1 MSATSKNI
9 QAMTANLK
17 SLAKELEKAQEE
29 MAQGPVSQSRGEEI
43 ERKAKEMEEL
53 QKHVDSYNRIA
64 GVTKRAREVM
74 DPTLPG
80 EHERGGSSRGRGQK
94 RLITTPGHMFVAS
107 DAFQKYRGQGK
118 EGWSAKVDVRALRG
132 KHVQL
137 VGDDAVEFEKKAY
150 DPAVLSDMGTDAI
163 IEYDRDRELVRYEE
177 PEILTIRDVLNVAP
191 TTADSIRFVRHVAT
205 ERAAASQ
212 NPRRGG
218 LKGYLRVEF
227 EPETVATETIAVL
240 SKVTEQDVDDAPRL
254 ISQINGEMQLD
265 VRVEEERQLL
275 HGLGSNGEILGLYNQ
290 GIPEYNRTAV
300 GTQDETL
307 IDVIRRM
314 RTDLRKRRVQPNFV
328 CIDPLDWEQ
337 IELEKGS
344 DLRYIFGLVD
354 TLRGPR
360 VWSLNV
366 VESDAMTDPATNERR
381 VLMGDGIRGATLYDR
396 HQVRLAIGY
405 VDDDF
410 ARNLRTLRAEQ
421 RIALAVKRSFAFSW
435 YTTAEAS
442 S

>member
-1 MSATSKNI
+1 MSASSKNI

-17 SLAKELEKAQEE
+17 ALATELEKAQEE
-29 MAQGPVSQSRGEEI
+29 MAQGPVSQTRGEEI

-53 QKHVDSYNRIA
+53 QKHVDAYHRIA
-64 GVTKRAREVM
+64 GVTKRAREVEH
-74 DPTLPG
+74 PTMPG
-80 EHERGGSSRGRGQK
+80 DADRGSRSRREK
-94 RLITTPGHMFVAS
+94 KLVTTPGHLFIAS
-107 DAFQKYRGQGK
+107 DAFRMYRGQGK
-118 EGWSAKVDVRALRG
+118 QGWSAKVDVRALRG

-137 VGDDAVEFEKKAY
+137 IGDDAVQFEQKVF
-150 DPAVLSDMGTDAI
+150 DPAVLSDMGSDAI
-163 IEYDRDRELVRYEE
+163 IEFDRDRELVRYEE
-177 PEILTIRDVLNVAP
+177 PELLTIRDVLNVAP
-191 TTADSIRFVRHVAT
+191 TTSDSIRFVRHSLT

-218 LKGYLRVEF
+218 SKGYLRVEF
-227 EPETVATETIAVL
+227 EPETVSTETIAVL

-254 ISQINGEMQLD
+254 VSQINGEMQLD

-290 GIPEYNRTAV
+290 GIPEYTRTAV
-300 GTQDETL
+300 GSGDETL

-314 RTDLRKRRVQPNFV
+314 RTDLRKQRVQPNFV
-328 CIDPLDWEQ
+328 CIDPVDWEQ

-344 DLRYIFGLVD
+344 DLRYVFGLVE

-360 VWSLNV
+360 IWSVNV
-366 VESDAMTDPATNERR
+366 VESDAMTDQTSGERR
-381 VLMGDGIRGATLYDR
+381 VLMGDGTRGATLYDR

-421 RIALAVKRSFAFSW
+421 RIALAVKRAYAFSW
-435 YTTAEAS
+435 YQTAEAES
-442 S
+442 